1 MVRKNYFHFAIDLNV
16 ASKFTVA
23 LVGGDN
29 MEYTI
34 QELAQ
39 MSGVSTRTLR
49 YYDEIGLL
57 KPARTNEAGYRFYG
71 QYEID
76 MLQQILFYR
85 ALDMKLATIQAI
97 IQAPNFQHAE
107 ALKTHRVALL
117 QRKEQLETILQTVE
131 KTIQSIE
138 EEQPMSNEEKFK
150 GFKEKLIEDNE
161 KQYGQEI
168 RDKYGDE
175 TVDASNA
182 KLMNM
187 TKQQY
192 QAMQQLEQQM
202 FERLAEAMEL
212 GDATS
217 DLAMEV
223 AELHKR
229 WLSFTWKEYS
239 KEAHA
244 GLAQMYIAD
253 ERFTAYYDER
263 SATGAAQFLH
273 DAIIAYTRK

>member
-1 MVRKNYFHFAIDLNV
+1 
-16 ASKFTVA
+16 
-23 LVGGDN
+23 

-39 MSGVSTRTLR
+39 LSGVSTRTLR

-71 QYEID
+71 QWEVD

-107 ALKTHRVALL
+107 ALKTHRAALL

-150 GFKEKLIEDNE
+150 GFKEKLIENNE
-161 KQYGQEI
+161 KQYGKEI
-168 RDKYGDE
+168 REKYGNE

-187 TKQQY
+187 TEQQY

-202 FERLAEAMEL
+202 FERIAEAMKL
-212 GDATS
+212 GDTTS
-217 DLAMEV
+217 DIAMEV

-229 WLSFTWKEYS
+229 WLNFTWKEYS

-253 ERFTAYYDER
+253 DRFTAYYDER
-263 SATGAAQFLH
+263 GETGAAQFLH
-273 DAIIAYTRK
+273 DAIIAYTSK

>member
-1 MVRKNYFHFAIDLNV
+1 
-16 ASKFTVA
+16 
-23 LVGGDN
+23 
-29 MEYTI
+29 MEYSI

-39 MSGVSTRTLR
+39 LSGVSTRTLR

-71 QYEID
+71 QLEVD

-97 IQAPNFQHAE
+97 IKAPNFQHAE
-107 ALKTHRVALL
+107 ALKTHRAALL
-117 QRKEQLETILQTVE
+117 QRQEQLVTILQTVE

-138 EEQPMSNEEKFK
+138 GEQPMSNEEKFK
-150 GFKEKLIEDNE
+150 GFKERLIEYNE

-168 RDKYGDE
+168 RAKYGE
-175 TVDASNA
+175 GTVDASNA

-187 TKQQY
+187 TEQQY
-192 QAMQQLEQQM
+192 QAMQELEQQM

-212 GDATS
+212 GNPTS
-217 DLAMEV
+217 DIAMEV

-229 WLSFTWKEYS
+229 WLSFTWNEYS
-239 KEAHA
+239 QEAHA

-263 SATGAAQFLH
+263 GAKGTAQFLH
-273 DAIIAYTRK
+273 DAIIAYTSK

>member
-1 MVRKNYFHFAIDLNV
+1 
-16 ASKFTVA
+16 
-23 LVGGDN
+23 

-39 MSGVSTRTLR
+39 LSGVSTRTLR

-57 KPARTNEAGYRFYG
+57 KPARINEAGYRFYG
-71 QYEID
+71 QFEVD

-85 ALDMKLATIQAI
+85 ALDMKLATIQEI
-97 IQAPNFQHAE
+97 IQAPDFQHTE
-107 ALKTHRVALL
+107 ALKIHRTALL
-117 QRKEQLETILQTVE
+117 QRKEQLEKILQTVE

-138 EEQPMSNEEKFK
+138 EEQPMTNEEKFN
-150 GFKEKLIEDNE
+150 GFKDKLIEENE

-168 RDKYGDE
+168 RSKYGNQ

-182 KLMNM
+182 KFRNM
-187 TKQQY
+187 TEEQY
-192 QAMQQLEQQM
+192 EAMQQLEQQL
-202 FERLAEAMEL
+202 FARLKEAMEI
-212 GDATS
+212 GDTKN
-217 DLAMEV
+217 DVAMEV

-229 WLSFTWKEYS
+229 WLSFSWSQYS

-244 GLAQMYIAD
+244 GIAQMYIAD

-263 SATGAAQFLH
+263 VSPGATTFLH
-273 DAIIAYTRK
+273 DAIINFALA

>member
-1 MVRKNYFHFAIDLNV
+1 
-16 ASKFTVA
+16 
-23 LVGGDN
+23 
-29 MEYTI
+29 MEYSI

-39 MSGVSTRTLR
+39 LSGVSTRTLR

-71 QYEID
+71 QLEVD

-97 IQAPNFQHAE
+97 IKAPNFQHAE
-107 ALKTHRVALL
+107 ALKTHRAALL
-117 QRKEQLETILQTVE
+117 QRQEQLVTILQTVE

-138 EEQPMSNEEKFK
+138 GEQPMSNEEKFK
-150 GFKEKLIEDNE
+150 GFKERLIEDNE

-168 RDKYGDE
+168 RAKYGE
-175 TVDASNA
+175 GTVDASNA

-187 TKQQY
+187 TEQQY
-192 QAMQQLEQQM
+192 QAMQELEQQM

-212 GDATS
+212 GNPTS
-217 DLAMEV
+217 DIAMEV

-229 WLSFTWKEYS
+229 WLSYTWNEYS
-239 KEAHA
+239 QEAHA

-263 SATGAAQFLH
+263 GTMGAAQFLH
-273 DAIIAYTRK
+273 DAIIAYTSK

>member
-1 MVRKNYFHFAIDLNV
+1 
-16 ASKFTVA
+16 
-23 LVGGDN
+23 

-39 MSGVSTRTLR
+39 LSGVSTRTLR

-71 QYEID
+71 QFEVD

-85 ALDMKLATIQAI
+85 ALDMKLATIQEI
-97 IQAPNFQHAE
+97 IQAPDFQHTE
-107 ALKTHRVALL
+107 ALKTHSTALL
-117 QRKEQLETILQTVE
+117 QRKEQLEKILQTVE

-138 EEQPMSNEEKFK
+138 EEQPMTNEEKFN
-150 GFKEKLIEDNE
+150 GFKDKLIEENE

-168 RDKYGDE
+168 RSKYGNK

-182 KLMNM
+182 KFRNM
-187 TKQQY
+187 TEEQY
-192 QAMQQLEQQM
+192 EAMQQLEQQL
-202 FERLAEAMEL
+202 FDRLKEAMEI
-212 GDATS
+212 GDTKN
-217 DLAMEV
+217 DVAMEV

-229 WLSFTWKEYS
+229 WLSFSWSQYS

-244 GLAQMYIAD
+244 GIAQMYIAD

-263 SATGAAQFLH
+263 VSPGATTFLH
-273 DAIIAYTRK
+273 DAIVNFALA

>member
-1 MVRKNYFHFAIDLNV
+1 
-16 ASKFTVA
+16 
-23 LVGGDN
+23 

-39 MSGVSTRTLR
+39 LSGVSTRTLR

-71 QYEID
+71 QFEVD

-85 ALDMKLATIQAI
+85 ALDMKLATIQDI
-97 IQAPNFQHAE
+97 IQAPDFRPSE
-107 ALKTHRVALL
+107 ALKTHHAALL
-117 QRKEQLETILQTVE
+117 KRKVQLEKILQTVE

-138 EEQPMSNEEKFK
+138 EERPMTNEEKFN

-161 KQYGQEI
+161 KQYGHEV
-168 RDKYGDE
+168 RTKYGDE
-175 TVDASNA
+175 KVDASNA
-182 KLMNM
+182 KLMNL
-187 TKQQY
+187 TEEQFK
-192 QAMQQLEQQM
+192 AMQQLEQQLLD
-202 FERLAEAMEL
+202 RLKEALEM
-212 GDATS
+212 GNTKS
-217 DLAMEV
+217 DVAMEV

-229 WLSFTWKEYS
+229 WLCFSWSQYS

-244 GLAQMYIAD
+244 GIAQMYLAD

-263 SATGAAQFLH
+263 VSKGATQFLH
-273 DAIIAYTRK
+273 DAIINYTKK

>member
-1 MVRKNYFHFAIDLNV
+1 MVQKNYFHFAIDLNV

-150 GFKEKLIEDNE
+150 GFKEKYWILCIF
-161 KQYGQEI
+161 
-168 RDKYGDE
+168 R
-175 TVDASNA
+175 
-182 KLMNM
+182 
-187 TKQQY
+187 
-192 QAMQQLEQQM
+192 
-202 FERLAEAMEL
+202 
-212 GDATS
+212 
-217 DLAMEV
+217 
-223 AELHKR
+223 
-229 WLSFTWKEYS
+229 
-239 KEAHA
+239 
-244 GLAQMYIAD
+244 
-253 ERFTAYYDER
+253 
-263 SATGAAQFLH
+263 
-273 DAIIAYTRK
+273 

>member
-1 MVRKNYFHFAIDLNV
+1 
-16 ASKFTVA
+16 
-23 LVGGDN
+23 

-39 MSGVSTRTLR
+39 LSGVSTRTLR

-71 QYEID
+71 QFEVD

-85 ALDMKLATIQAI
+85 ALDMKLATIQEI
-97 IQAPNFQHAE
+97 IRAPDFQHTE
-107 ALKTHRVALL
+107 ALKTHRTALL
-117 QRKEQLETILQTVE
+117 QRKEQLERILQTVE

-138 EEQPMSNEEKFK
+138 EEQPMTNEEKFN
-150 GFKEKLIEDNE
+150 GFKDKLIEENE

-168 RDKYGDE
+168 RSKYGNQ

-182 KLMNM
+182 KFRNM
-187 TKQQY
+187 TEEQY
-192 QAMQQLEQQM
+192 EAMQQLEQQL
-202 FERLAEAMEL
+202 FARLKEAMEI
-212 GDATS
+212 GDTKN
-217 DLAMEV
+217 DVAMEV

-229 WLSFTWKEYS
+229 WLSFSWSQYS

-244 GLAQMYIAD
+244 GIAQMYIAD

-263 SATGAAQFLH
+263 VSPGATTFLH
-273 DAIIAYTRK
+273 DAIINFALA